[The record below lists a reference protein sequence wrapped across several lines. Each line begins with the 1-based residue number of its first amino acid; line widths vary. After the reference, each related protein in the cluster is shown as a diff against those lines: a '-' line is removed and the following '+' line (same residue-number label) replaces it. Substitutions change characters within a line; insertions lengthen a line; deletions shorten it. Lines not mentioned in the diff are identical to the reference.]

1 MLALMFG
8 LWFKN
13 MRLATSYIGCDF
25 AIVIVI
31 KYNEHLLLPSLIEA
45 KYW

>member
-13 MRLATSYIGCDF
+13 MRLATSYLGCDF
-25 AIVIVI
+25 AIVVVT
-31 KYNEHLLLPSLIEA
+31 KYNEQLLLRSLI
-45 KYW
+45 